1 MCVSVRLCCAREGV
15 RWHSVC
21 RPRNYVAWYTLPA
34 FRLPSEFRERR
45 LSESTSVVAPG
56 PTRRPSRPSRRALRS
71 DPRSCH
77 VIESHKSRALD
88 GGSACRDMLLQC
100 FEFSV
105 FGEYAVRAGRARGVA
120 TATGYRT
127 RFANGTRR
135 MTDPSSR
142 GQQLFRPTQSESHV
156 TSQTRDSD
164 TPRHSLNS
172 HQSRRRTEFL
182 GLGPSALLARA
193 SAGLRPLH
201 SRPAPGCGCAARA
214 GCGSCRAA
222 LSVCHVDAITVSDR
236 LRDRAWHLQ
245 LPRKAKTRG
254 ANADEC
260 GEDIARDARVEAKQS
275 RRRVLSQA
283 GSGRILRERCVPVDR
298 LSGERSTFD
307 ALKARWTRRIVPRA
321 LSPCFVSSWTSDA
334 VDTRSFSASSC
345 LASHWRILERAPE
358 LISPLS
364 SSVVCS

>member
-1 MCVSVRLCCAREGV
+1 MCDL
-15 RWHSVC
+15 
-21 RPRNYVAWYTLPA
+21 
-34 FRLPSEFRERR
+34 F
-45 LSESTSVVAPG
+45 
-56 PTRRPSRPSRRALRS
+56 
-71 DPRSCH
+71 
-77 VIESHKSRALD
+77 
-88 GGSACRDMLLQC
+88 

-105 FGEYAVRAGRARGVA
+105 FASPSASPRPTPRLASAVASERDAIHREP
-120 TATGYRT
+120 
-127 RFANGTRR
+127 NGTHR

-142 GQQLFRPTQSESHV
+142 GQQLFSPTVRV
-156 TSQTRDSD
+156 TSRHRPETVTHPD
-164 TPRHSLNS
+164 TVSTLISLADAPS
-172 HQSRRRTEFL
+172 FW
-182 GLGPSALLARA
+182 PSALLARA

-222 LSVCHVDAITVSDR
+222 LFVCHVDAITVSDR

-321 LSPCFVSSWTSDA
+321 LSPCFASSWTSDA